1 MCAGEVIGRGVKLNK
16 SVSPDGAHGLVVQL
30 LSELRLHSS
39 WLLLERDRNS
49 KVRREVIDDLTVL
62 TLLCLLSLPN
72 LVSFEVVSDA
82 NSVVEIWLWSRFSSG
97 THCPLDKEVGTGSPS
112 SYLKYDI
119 KWHVFTYQQ
128 GRIPHPGEAYLPSPD
143 LDAKALVGCLLRP
156 CVRP

>member
-30 LSELRLHSS
+30 LSKLRLHSS

-72 LVSFEVVSDA
+72 LVGFEVVSDA
-82 NSVVEIWLWSRFSSG
+82 NTVSESGLWARLSTG
-97 THCPLDKEVGTGSPS
+97 THGPLYKEVGASSPT
-112 SYLKYDI
+112 SYLNMI
-119 KWHVFTYQQ
+119 
-128 GRIPHPGEAYLPSPD
+128 
-143 LDAKALVGCLLRP
+143 
-156 CVRP
+156 